1 MEWRYFTTGFFPS
14 FNFHSSQLMHNSSY
28 QLEQGNN
35 GMSDDEVQPAN
46 AAGGVWRE
54 PVTRRWFGT
63 AAILAAGLI
72 AGGYLLG
79 DGLLRAKDAERAVT
93 VRGLAERNVTAD
105 LATWTIA
112 YSATATDLAEA
123 QAKVRRDTQA
133 IEEFFKALGFPAD
146 ALQPTGANVSSFT
159 NDGVTSF
166 TVRQRLA
173 LRTQDIARAQKAVA
187 RQFDLVG
194 RGVLLEEGSGM
205 AYTFTKLNDIKP
217 AMVAEA
223 TKDARA
229 AAQQFAEDSN
239 SGVGK
244 IKDAT
249 QGYFEIEA
257 RDGDAGGWGM
267 ADSPYKKVRV
277 VTTVSFSLD

>member
-1 MEWRYFTTGFFPS
+1 
-14 FNFHSSQLMHNSSY
+14 
-28 QLEQGNN
+28 
-35 GMSDDEVQPAN
+35 MSGDDMQPAN
-46 AAGGVWRE
+46 ETSGFLGAQT
-54 PVTRRWFGT
+54 TRLWFGT
-63 AAILAAGLI
+63 AGILAVGLI

-105 LATWTIA
+105 LATWTIS
-112 YSATATDLAEA
+112 YSASSTSLVEA
-123 QAKVRRDTQA
+123 QDKVRRDTQA
-133 IEEFFKALGFPAD
+133 IEDFFKELGFPPD
-146 ALQPTGANVSSFT
+146 ALQPTGANVSSYT
-159 NDGVTSF
+159 NEGITTF

-173 LRTQDIARAQKAVA
+173 LRTTDIARAQKAVA

-194 RGVLLEEGSGM
+194 RGVFLEEGSGM

-229 AAQQFAEDSN
+229 AAEQFAKDSN
-239 SGVGK
+239 SGVGR
-244 IKDAT
+244 IRQAT

-277 VTTVSFSLD
+277 VTTVSFSLE

>member
-1 MEWRYFTTGFFPS
+1 
-14 FNFHSSQLMHNSSY
+14 
-28 QLEQGNN
+28 
-35 GMSDDEVQPAN
+35 MSDDDMQPVN
-46 AAGGVWRE
+46 AAGRVWRE
-54 PVTRRWFGT
+54 PVTQRWFG
-63 AAILAAGLI
+63 AAGILAIGLI

-93 VRGLAERNVTAD
+93 VRGLAERDVTAD
-105 LATWTIA
+105 LATWTIS

-123 QAKVRRDTQA
+123 QAKMRRDTQA
-133 IEEFFKALGFPAD
+133 IEAFFKELGFPAD

-159 NDGVTSF
+159 NEGLTTF

-173 LRTQDIARAQKAVA
+173 LRTEDVARAQKAVA

-194 RGVLLEEGSGM
+194 RGVLLEEGSAM
-205 AYTFTKLNDIKP
+205 AYTFTKLNDVKP
-217 AMVAEA
+217 EMVAEA

-229 AAQQFAEDSN
+229 AAEQFAEDSG

-244 IKDAT
+244 IRDAT
-249 QGYFEIEA
+249 QGYFTIEA
-257 RDGDAGGWGM
+257 RDGETGGWGM

-277 VTTVSFSLD
+277 VTTVSFSLE